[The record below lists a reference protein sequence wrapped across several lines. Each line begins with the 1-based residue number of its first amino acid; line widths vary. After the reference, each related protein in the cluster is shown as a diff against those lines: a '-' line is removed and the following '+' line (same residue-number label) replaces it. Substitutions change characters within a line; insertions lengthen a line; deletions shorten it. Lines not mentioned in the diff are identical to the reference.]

1 MSSSIGSCISSNCIR
16 NCSTTTSSSSSS
28 SNSGISNSNS
38 AVLQITSN

>member
-16 NCSTTTSSSSSS
+16 NCSTTTTSSSS